1 MINIK
6 DKLNRTN
13 ILIKRTNDVDVEYVS
28 SADFEADIKAINGRI
43 DELEDIDTNDYIT
56 KSEFNNQIDELKRE
70 IGNKKIDATGFRF
83 GGSTFTE
90 FPDVFDFSNVSDFY
104 GLFRGCE
111 DLTTIN
117 VDLDGAAGE
126 STRTHMFDSCISL
139 VEAPEID
146 TTLTTDMSAMYQNC
160 ISLEKVPSYNIDVC
174 ASLNYMFNSCHN
186 LVEVGDFTT
195 YSGNDED
202 LPELQT
208 LAFMF
213 GGCTSL
219 TTAPHI
225 PTRSV
230 RVFTYMF
237 VNCTSLTTVP
247 SYDATNAYNIKGM
260 FGGCT
265 KLTNFGGLK
274 NLKINCVDSGL
285 EKCSKLSYDSLINI
299 INGLYDFRGNGDNTT
314 TRTIKLNYNS
324 VGLLSDDDI
333 AMATAKGW
341 VISSGD

>member
-43 DELEDIDTNDYIT
+43 DDLEDVDVDDYIT

-90 FPDVFDFSNVSDFY
+90 FPDVFNFSNVSDFD
-104 GLFRGCE
+104 GLFSGCE

-126 STRTHMFDSCISL
+126 STRTYMFDSCISL

-146 TTLTTDMSAMYQNC
+146 TTLTTDMTAMYQNC
-160 ISLEKVPSYNIDVC
+160 ESLEKVPSYNIDVC
-174 ASLNYMFNSCHN
+174 ASLNNMFTICHN

-195 YSGNDED
+195 YSGTATELLSVED
-202 LPELQT
+202 
-208 LAFMF
+208 MF
-213 GGCTSL
+213 YKCTSL
-219 TTAPHI
+219 KTAPNI
-225 PTRSV
+225 PTKNV
-230 RVFTYMF
+230 ENFDGMF
-237 VNCTSLTTVP
+237 WNCSALETVP
-247 SYDATNAYNIKGM
+247 EYDFSNAKSVVNI
-260 FGGCT
+260 FSGCT
-265 KLTNFGGLK
+265 NLTNFGGLK
-274 NLKINCVDSGL
+274 NLSINCEHSGL
-285 EKCSKLSYDSLINI
+285 EKCTILSYDSLINI

-324 VGLLSDDDI
+324 VGLLSDNDI

-341 VISSGD
+341 VISS

>member
-28 SADFEADIKAINGRI
+28 SADFEADIKAINDRI

-90 FPDVFDFSNVSDFY
+90 FPDVFNFSNVSDFD
-104 GLFRGCE
+104 GLFSGCE

-117 VDLDGAAGE
+117 VDLDGAGE
-126 STRTHMFDSCISL
+126 STRTYMFDSCISL

-146 TTLTTDMSAMYQNC
+146 TTLTTDMTAMYQNC
-160 ISLEKVPSYNIDVC
+160 ESLEKVPSYNIDVC
-174 ASLNYMFNSCHN
+174 ASLNNMFTICHN

-195 YSGNDED
+195 YSGTATELLSVED
-202 LPELQT
+202 
-208 LAFMF
+208 MF
-213 GGCTSL
+213 YKCTSL
-219 TTAPHI
+219 KTAPNI
-225 PTRSV
+225 PTKNV
-230 RVFTYMF
+230 EDFNGMF
-237 VNCTSLTTVP
+237 WNCSALETVP
-247 SYDATNAYNIKGM
+247 EYDFSNAKSVVNI
-260 FGGCT
+260 FSGCY
-265 KLTNFGGLK
+265 KLTNFGGFK
-274 NLKINCVDSGL
+274 NIKINLPDNCGL
-285 EKCSKLSYDSLINI
+285 VQCWQLSYDSLINI

-314 TRTIKLNYNS
+314 TRTIKLNYMVIS
-324 VGLLSDDDI
+324 KLTEDDI
-333 AMATAKGW
+333 AMATSKGW
-341 VISSGD
+341 VITGD